1 MRTSPK
7 RRKVLNRA
15 GPVLLILVGLVATG
29 TVAWGHPGGSGTTPD
44 RVHTCVLPLGPL
56 RLPRVV
62 DAAEACLQP
71 LESGLDFPQNGTL
84 IGVEMG
90 PAVTMDLPMP
100 VPNTQSAPIA
110 ANCPIPGAPPATHA
124 AIGATVSHST
134 DATVSTS
141 VQGGTPAT
149 WQVTMIAPTVGPKTV
164 VVTPICMRLFNQ
176 T

>member
-1 MRTSPK
+1 
-7 RRKVLNRA
+7 
-15 GPVLLILVGLVATG
+15 
-29 TVAWGHPGGSGTTPD
+29 
-44 RVHTCVLPLGPL
+44 
-56 RLPRVV
+56 LPRVV
-62 DAAEACLQP
+62 DATEPCLQP
-71 LESGLDFPQNGTL
+71 LEEGLDFPQNGTL

-100 VPNTQSAPIA
+100 VPNTQSAPITA
-110 ANCPIPGAPPATHA
+110 SCPVPAAPPATHA

-141 VQGGTPAT
+141 IQGAAPAT
-149 WQVTMIAPTVGPKTV
+149 WQVTLIAPTAGPKTV